1 MISFERKFIFLHYPK
16 TAGNSLQNHLIQFS
30 SDEKV
35 CEAEHQD
42 GLERFQVVN
51 HALRTR
57 KHSKLKDY
65 ENALGTDKLNEYFVF
80 STIRNPWDRLISR
93 FFSPHQKS
101 RFWDRNE
108 FIKLVENEDTFEDFY
123 VTLSNK
129 KLDYIIRFESLDS
142 DYSTVC
148 ELLSISKARL
158 IKRNASIHEAYKYY
172 YDDELIEMVARKFHK
187 EIELGNY
194 SF

>member
-35 CEAEHQD
+35 CEAVHQD
-42 GLERFQVVN
+42 GKERFQVVN
-51 HALRTR
+51 RVLGTR

-65 ENALGTDKLNEYFVF
+65 ENALGTDKLSEYFVF
-80 STIRNPWDRLISR
+80 STIRNPWDRLVSR
-93 FFSPHQKS
+93 FFSPHQKN
-101 RFWDRNE
+101 RFWDRSE
-108 FIKLVENEDTFEDFY
+108 FIKLVESEDTFEDFY
-123 VTLSNK
+123 FTLGNK
-129 KLDYIIRFESLDS
+129 KLDYIIRFESLDK
-142 DYSTVC
+142 DYSKVC
-148 ELLSISKARL
+148 DHLNISQPRL

-172 YDDELIEMVARKFHK
+172 YDDELIEMVAKKYQR